1 LFARPHL
8 IGSLCSTGSSG
19 AAASRRAAAASRRAA
34 AASRRAAAAHSRDRG
49 SAGGAPQG
57 EVGVPVYLTQEHP
70 GSAPERLKGV
80 SECPRRPGN
89 APGASQSAFWA
100 FRRSLAHIWCVF
112 GRLRDAEK
120 CREVWK
126 ESFFR
131 QTILIT
137 TLQRRPRDLLREPE
151 GPEDGFPDLL
161 ILASPGCSV
170 GTHGP
175 HRVRQD
181 ARGQLLN
188 TLKKLGAS
196 FRSISRPSRP

>member
-1 LFARPHL
+1 MRVSEKVLRHCMQRAATEGQRSPAEP
-8 IGSLCSTGSSG
+8 SG
-19 AAASRRAAAASRRAA
+19 AQRSPAEPS
-34 AASRRAAAAHSRDRG
+34 G
-49 SAGGAPQG
+49 
-57 EVGVPVYLTQEHP
+57 
-70 GSAPERLKGV
+70 
-80 SECPRRPGN
+80 RPGN